1 MIIKKEAEMLPFFW
15 YNVNMKN
22 LSWLLMNN
30 AITFSEKI
38 KLATFVLTSNRFTNG
53 PKVRQFEES
62 WSKWVGSKHS
72 LFVSSGST
80 ANSLLIAAI
89 KEKYNLSDG
98 DKVLVP
104 ACTWMTSVAPI
115 FQNNLTPVF
124 IDISLDDYCIN
135 LDDLERVKEYHP
147 DIKLIFTTHLLGFHS
162 NVTKLREAF
171 PDAIVGED
179 CCEAHGVRDE
189 FGNRMNPKSAGATFS
204 FYFGHHIT
212 TIEGGFI
219 STNDTE
225 LYDLMRMKRS
235 HGLAREASPET
246 FKKLQADYPD
256 IIPTF
261 LFVTDGYNFRNNELS
276 AVLGIEQLKK
286 LDKIINI
293 RNANYKEF
301 HNTISKYPDLFYV
314 PKCDSNMSSFTLPF
328 VCKNK
333 DIYDKLISEFK
344 SHGIEY
350 RPLVAGNL
358 LRQPF
363 LKNYSFPYTKEKYNA
378 DIIHE
383 FGMYIGNSH
392 FIGKKHTNLL
402 KAILAK
408 VSNDQN

>member
-1 MIIKKEAEMLPFFW
+1 MKKINW
-15 YNVNMKN
+15 R
-22 LSWLLMNN
+22 LMDN
-30 AITFSEKI
+30 AITFSEKV
-38 KLATFVLTSNRFTNG
+38 KMALFVLTSNKFTNG
-53 PKVRQFEES
+53 PKVKEFEDV

-89 KEKYNLSDG
+89 KEKYKLADG

-115 FQNNLTPVF
+115 FQNNLLPIF

-135 LDDLERVKEYHP
+135 TEDLDSVKNMHP

-162 NVTKLREAF
+162 NISKLKEAF
-171 PDAIVGED
+171 PNAIVGED
-179 CCEAHGVRDE
+179 CCEAHGVTDE
-189 FGNRMNPKSAGATFS
+189 SGNRMNPESAGATFS

-212 TIEGGFI
+212 TIEGGFV
-219 STNDTE
+219 STNDSE

-246 FKKLQADYPD
+246 YKKLQADYPD

-261 LFVTDGYNFRNNELS
+261 LFVTDGYNFRNNEIS
-276 AVLGIEQLKK
+276 AVLGLQQIKK
-286 LDKIINI
+286 LDNIISVRNQNYKQYFSIIN
-293 RNANYKEF
+293 N
-301 HNTISKYPDLFYV
+301 YPDLFYI
-314 PKCDSNMSSFTLPF
+314 PKCEDTMSSFTLPF

-333 DIYDKLISEFK
+333 KVYSLLIEKLKDNNIEF
-344 SHGIEY
+344 

-363 LKNYSFPYTKEKYNA
+363 LKGHRFSYHKDTYNS
-378 DIIHE
+378 DIIHDL
-383 FGMYIGNSH
+383 GMYIGNSH
-392 FIGKKHTNLL
+392 FIGKNHLNLL
-402 KAILAK
+402 SKIMKELSK
-408 VSNDQN
+408 EYEETL

>member
-1 MIIKKEAEMLPFFW
+1 MGK
-15 YNVNMKN
+15 
-22 LSWLLMNN
+22 LSWRLMDN
-30 AITFSEKI
+30 AITFKQKI
-38 KLATFVLTSNRFTNG
+38 KLAHFVLTSNKFTNG
-53 PKVRQFEES
+53 PKVREFENV
-62 WSKWVGSKHS
+62 WSKWVGAKHS

-80 ANSLLIAAI
+80 ANSLLIASI
-89 KEKYNLSDG
+89 KEKFNLNDG

-115 FQNNLTPVF
+115 FQNKLTPIF

-135 LDDLERVKEYHP
+135 LEDLSAVKESHP

-162 NVTKLREAF
+162 NVAKLREAF
-171 PDAIVGED
+171 PDAIVAED
-179 CCEAHGVRDE
+179 CCEAHGVTDE
-189 FGNRMNPKSAGATFS
+189 SGNRMNPNSVGATFS

-246 FKKLQADYPD
+246 YKKYQEKYPD

-276 AVLGIEQLKK
+276 AVLGLEQIKN
-286 LDKIINI
+286 LDKFIKI
-293 RNANYKEF
+293 RNDNYKAYYS
-301 HNTISKYPDLFYV
+301 IVSKYSELFYV
-314 PKCDSNMSSFTLPF
+314 PKCEETMSSFTLPF
-328 VCKNK
+328 VCK
-333 DIYDKLISEFK
+333 DKHVYNALIAEFK
-344 SHGIEY
+344 NNNIEY

-358 LRQPF
+358 LKQPF
-363 LKNYSFPYTKEKYNA
+363 LQGYYFPYFKENYNA

-383 FGMYIGNSH
+383 LGMYVGNSQ

-402 KAILAK
+402 EKIIER
-408 VSNDQN
+408 VSINVKN

>member
-1 MIIKKEAEMLPFFW
+1 MKKIP
-15 YNVNMKN
+15 
-22 LSWLLMNN
+22 WLLMNN
-30 AITFSEKI
+30 AITFRQKV
-38 KLATFVLTSNRFTNG
+38 KLATFVLTTNRFTNG
-53 PKVRQFEES
+53 LKVREFES
-62 WSKWVGSKHS
+62 LWSKWVGSKHS

-89 KEKYNLSDG
+89 KEKFNLNDG

-104 ACTWMTSVAPI
+104 SCTWMTSVAPI
-115 FQNNLTPVF
+115 FQNKLTPIF

-135 LDDLERVKEYHP
+135 IDDLEKIKEIHP

-162 NVTKLREAF
+162 DIEKIREIF
-171 PDAIVGED
+171 PDALVAED
-179 CCEAHGVRDE
+179 CCEAHGVTDKNN
-189 FGNRMNPKSAGATFS
+189 NRMNPNSLGASFS

-246 FKKLQADYPD
+246 YKKYQELYPD

-276 AVLGIEQLKK
+276 AVLGIQQLKK
-286 LDKIINI
+286 LDSIIKI
-293 RNANYKEF
+293 RNKNYVDY
-301 HNTISKYPDLFYV
+301 HNLIKKYPELFYV
-314 PKCDSNMSSFTLPF
+314 PKCEANMSSFTLPF

-333 DIYDKLISEFK
+333 FVYDLLINKFK
-344 SHGIEY
+344 ENQIEY

-363 LKNYSFPYTKEKYNA
+363 LKNYKFEYEKDVYNA

-383 FGMYIGNSH
+383 FGMYIGNSQ
-392 FIGKKHTNLL
+392 FVGKRHIQILEKILL
-402 KAILAK
+402 EVKENA
-408 VSNDQN
+408 QN

>member
-1 MIIKKEAEMLPFFW
+1 MGK
-15 YNVNMKN
+15 
-22 LSWLLMNN
+22 LSWRLMDN
-30 AITFSEKI
+30 AITFQQKL
-38 KLATFVLTSNRFTNG
+38 KLAYFVLTSNKFTNG
-53 PKVRQFEES
+53 PKVREFENV
-62 WSKWVGSKHS
+62 WSKWVGAKHS

-89 KEKYNLSDG
+89 KEKFNLQDG

-115 FQNNLTPVF
+115 FQNKLTPIF

-135 LDDLERVKEYHP
+135 LDDLELVKQSHP
-147 DIKLIFTTHLLGFHS
+147 DIKLVFTTHLLGFHS
-162 NVTKLREAF
+162 NVAKLREAF

-179 CCEAHGVRDE
+179 CCEAHGVTDE
-189 FGNRMNPKSAGATFS
+189 FGNRMNPNSVGATFS

-235 HGLAREASPET
+235 HGLAREASPESY
-246 FKKLQADYPD
+246 KKYQEMYPE

-261 LFVTDGYNFRNNELS
+261 LFVTDGYNFRNDELS
-276 AVLGIEQLKK
+276 AVLGLEQIKN
-286 LDKIINI
+286 LDKFIRI
-293 RNANYKEF
+293 RNDNYKGYYE
-301 HNTISKYPDLFYV
+301 ILSQYPELFYI
-314 PKCDSNMSSFTLPF
+314 PKCENTMSSFTLPF

-333 DIYDKLISEFK
+333 KIYDVLIQEFK
-344 SHGIEY
+344 NENIEF

-363 LKNYSFPYTKEKYNA
+363 LKGHQFGYVKSQYNA

-383 FGMYIGNSH
+383 LGLYIGNSQ
-392 FIGKKHTNLL
+392 FIGKNHINLL
-402 KAILAK
+402 ENIIDRVANN
-408 VSNDQN
+408 VEN

>member
-1 MIIKKEAEMLPFFW
+1 MGK
-15 YNVNMKN
+15 
-22 LSWLLMNN
+22 LSWRLMDN
-30 AITFSEKI
+30 AITFRQKL
-38 KLATFVLTSNRFTNG
+38 KLAYFVLTSNKFTNG
-53 PKVRQFEES
+53 LKVREFENV

-80 ANSLLIAAI
+80 ANSLLIASI
-89 KEKYNLSDG
+89 KEKFKFSDG

-115 FQNNLTPVF
+115 FQNNLTPIF
-124 IDISLDDYCIN
+124 IDISLDNYCIN
-135 LDDLERVKEYHP
+135 LDDLEIVKQSHP

-162 NVTKLREAF
+162 DVAKLKKAF
-171 PDAIVGED
+171 PDAIVAED
-179 CCEAHGVRDE
+179 CCEAHGVTDE
-189 FGNRMNPKSAGATFS
+189 SGNRMNSDSVGATFS

-219 STNDTE
+219 STNDSE

-246 FKKLQADYPD
+246 YKKLQEQYPD

-261 LFVTDGYNFRNNELS
+261 LFATDGYNFRNDELS
-276 AVLGIEQLKK
+276 AVLGLEQIKN
-286 LDKIINI
+286 LDKFIKI
-293 RNANYKEF
+293 RNDNYK
-301 HNTISKYPDLFYV
+301 TYYSIVSKYSDLFYV
-314 PKCDSNMSSFTLPF
+314 PNCEETMSSFTLPF

-333 DIYDKLISEFK
+333 NIYDALIVEFK
-344 SHGIEY
+344 DNDIEY

-363 LKNYSFPYTKEKYNA
+363 LEGYHFPYFKESYNA

-383 FGMYIGNSH
+383 LGMYVGNSQ
-392 FIGKKHTNLL
+392 FIGKKHMGLL
-402 KAILAK
+402 KNIVDK
-408 VSNDQN
+408 VSKNVEN